1 MFLPPFTR
9 WDRELIEAKLQIE
22 LNVTK
27 AWLKQNDTEL
37 ECVDH
42 YTRKSRCRCS
52 EAQMDTG
59 VLKGFVSTSVSLFP
73 SSLALSPLYR
83 LNSQSDSCIFVTTH
97 GS

>member
-1 MFLPPFTR
+1 M
-9 WDRELIEAKLQIE
+9 IEAKLQIE

-37 ECVDH
+37 ECIDY
-42 YTRKSRCRCS
+42 YTRKSRCWSSR
-52 EAQMDTG
+52 AQMDIG
-59 VLKGFVSTSVSLFP
+59 VTRLRPTSVSLFP

-83 LNSQSDSCIFVTTH
+83 LNSQSDSCIFVTTR